1 MRSITRTTAAF
12 LAVAVIVIAVS
23 SFTAAF
29 TAKADSAGNVITE
42 SELAD
47 KIKGAWAG
55 QMAGVMWA
63 EDTEFKALGNM
74 LDPDD
79 VPEWTASMINGGF
92 EQDDLYVEIPF
103 IETMRDNG
111 VYCDISLLA
120 SAFANTSFPLWHAN
134 NAARI
139 NLKNGIPAPDSGS
152 YENNS
157 HCDDID
163 WQIESDFIGQMCP
176 GLVNE
181 AIALAWNTGHIMNY
195 GDGVYGGVFVAAM
208 HAAAFTAASVDEII
222 EAGRLSV
229 PEGSKF
235 RRVVEDIINW
245 KENGNTYSQTWAL
258 LQSKWGDVDRCPNG
272 RGDGNPLNI
281 DAKLNAGYCLIG
293 LLYGGGDFEES
304 MRIAMLCGQDSDCN
318 ASTVGGILG
327 NYYGFSAL
335 PEKWTSGLDTTKKFY
350 CSETSLEA
358 ALALN
363 MQFAKEVLAKNG
375 IASRGGAYTIPAESE
390 IIPPVLEQ
398 WKEQPLLEVATKVGR
413 MNIEATAD
421 ATDPSGIR
429 SYVWDFGDG
438 STGSGRTVTHTY
450 TNPGTYSV
458 SCTVTSNADTETVV
472 TVKLLVDNNIAAEGT
487 PFVSQPSPQGN
498 GSRDINIICDGVM
511 PTAATGDFKLQYDT
525 YAGVYSTEGYVGY
538 TFENEV
544 SFDTVVFQEGYHFA
558 DGGWFADGTLKL
570 QVRQNGEWVDIDAD
584 VSPAYPAS
592 DNYWDFGDPLEI
604 FTFTFDAVTG
614 DGVRLYGRPGGVWNF
629 FSISE
634 LRVLAPVPQAETL
647 GDFDGDGNVTSDD
660 AVYLLRHTLFAAQYP
675 IDGYADFDHDS
686 AVTSDDAIFLLRHT
700 LFPAQY
706 VLAVKNA

>member
-1 MRSITRTTAAF
+1 MRSITRTTAAS
-12 LAVAVIVIAVS
+12 LAIALILSAVS
-23 SFTAAF
+23 CFAAAF
-29 TAKADSAGNVITE
+29 TAKAESAYAVITE

-63 EDTEFKALGNM
+63 EETEFKALGNM
-74 LDPDD
+74 LDPGD
-79 VPEWTASMINGGF
+79 VPEWTPSMINGAF
-92 EQDDLYVEIPF
+92 TQDDLYVEIPF
-103 IETMRDNG
+103 IEAMRDNG

-120 SAFANTSFPLWHAN
+120 SAFASSTFPLWHAN

-181 AIALAWNTGHIMNY
+181 AIELAWNTGHIMNY

-208 HAAAFTAASVDEII
+208 HAAAFTASSLDEII

-235 RRVVEDIINW
+235 RSVLEDVIAW
-245 KENGNTYSQTWAL
+245 KENGNTYTQTWAL
-258 LQSKWGDVDRCPNG
+258 LQSKWGITDRCPDG
-272 RGDGNPLNI
+272 RGDDNALNI

-335 PEKWTSGLDTTKKFY
+335 PEKWTSGLDVSGKFY
-350 CSETSLEA
+350 CSETTLEA
-358 ALALN
+358 AMALN
-363 MQFAKEVLAKNG
+363 VQFAKDLLGKNG
-375 IASRGGAYTIPAESE
+375 IASEGGSYTIPAENE
-390 IIPPVLEQ
+390 IIPPELEQ
-398 WKEQPLLEVATKVGR
+398 WKEQPILEVTTKVGR
-413 MNIEATAD
+413 MKIEATAS

-429 SYVWDFGDG
+429 SYTWDFGDG
-438 STGSGRTVTHTY
+438 TTGSGRNVTHSY
-450 TNPGTYSV
+450 TRPGTYGV
-458 SCTVTSNADTETVV
+458 VCTVTSNADTETVV

-487 PFVSQPSPQGN
+487 PFVSQTSPQGN
-498 GSRDINIICDGVM
+498 GSRDIYIICDGVM
-511 PTAATGDFKLQYDT
+511 PTVAAGDFKQQYDT
-525 YAGVYSTEGYVGY
+525 YAGVYSTDGYVGY

-558 DGGWFADGTLKL
+558 DGGWFANGTLKL
-570 QVRQNGEWVDIDAD
+570 QVRQNGEWADIDAD
-584 VSPAYPAS
+584 ISPAYPSS

-604 FTFTFDAVTG
+604 FTFTFDNVTG
-614 DGVRLYGRPGGVWNF
+614 DGVRLYGKPGGVWDF

-660 AVYLLRHTLFAAQYP
+660 AVYLLRHTLFSAQYP
-675 IDGYADFDHDS
+675 VGGYADFDGDGK
-686 AVTSDDAIFLLRHT
+686 VTSDDAIFLLRHT
-700 LFPAQY
+700 LFPTQY
-706 VLAVKNA
+706 VLAVKTA